1 MFVCLFLKI
10 NLMFYLVSAPNGSAG
25 SWKNQT
31 AAENQLMELNDRSS
45 VVGIWLLELSCM
57 NSVAET
63 Q

>member
-1 MFVCLFLKI
+1 
-10 NLMFYLVSAPNGSAG
+10 MFYLVSAANGSAG

-31 AAENQLMELNDRSS
+31 AAENQLKELNDTNS
-45 VVGIWLLELSCM
+45 VVGTQFVGTLLEELSCM